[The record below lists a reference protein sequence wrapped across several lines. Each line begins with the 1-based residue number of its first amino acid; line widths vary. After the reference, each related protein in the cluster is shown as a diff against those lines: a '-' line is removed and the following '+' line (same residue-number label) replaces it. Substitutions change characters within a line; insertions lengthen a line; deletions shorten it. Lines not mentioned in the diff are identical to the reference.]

1 MRSKTMQPL
10 LTVTNLSKSYGIVPA
25 LQNVSFR
32 IYPGEVVGVTGQS
45 GAGKSV
51 LAMLIAGIE
60 EPDAGDIALGKWS
73 LKWPYW
79 ARSLGIEMIPQ
90 VPILTENLD
99 ITSNIFL
106 GYETGWPSPG
116 KLLTWLNPARM
127 DEKAALILAQLDA
140 HFTSLRQK
148 VTDLS
153 SEQRQLIAIARV
165 MTHPAKLILVD
176 DPTALLNFSYQKKLL
191 SLIQTWQQDG
201 TSVIFNS
208 HNLDH
213 LFAVTDRI
221 LVLRQ
226 GRLMANYLTDET
238 SREEIVSALLG
249 TIDREQLT
257 PAIWALDSY
266 YRANQHAERLHNQQQ
281 LLERNLAEQGSLN
294 QQLIEQ
300 LSHQVKALDKANMAL
315 QDAQRRLLTEREQER
330 KHLARELHDQMI
342 QDLLGMNYQFEE
354 LEADAD
360 IKPQMVEQMT
370 TIRQQMRSFIRDLRR
385 ICEDLRPPVI
395 DSLGLG
401 VALESCAWDWSER
414 TGIRVNLELD
424 PNLGRLP
431 ETTELSI
438 FRIVQEGLNNVR
450 KHAKANTVKVG
461 LKHTSPRML
470 QITIIDNG
478 QGIVDDFNLSKLAR
492 QGHYGLLGISER
504 VALLGGRL
512 KMQNQNNG
520 GFSLQVEIPHPRVE
534 MVINSDRA

>member
-1 MRSKTMQPL
+1 MEPR

-25 LQNVSFR
+25 LQNVSFQV
-32 IYPGEVVGVTGQS
+32 YPGEVVGVTGQS

-51 LAMLIAGIE
+51 LAMMIAGIE
-60 EPDAGDIALGKWS
+60 EPDSGDITLDQCP
-73 LKWPYW
+73 LTWPYW

-191 SLIQTWQQDG
+191 SLIQTWQQQG

-354 LEADAD
+354 FEADAD
-360 IKPQMVEQMT
+360 IKPQMVEQLT

>member
-1 MRSKTMQPL
+1 MDPL
-10 LTVTNLSKSYGIVPA
+10 LKIINLSKRFGRLSV
-25 LQNVSFR
+25 LEQVNFEVF
-32 IYPGEVVGVTGQS
+32 PGEVVGLAGRS

-51 LAMLIAGIE
+51 LAMLLAGLHAPNGGIVYFEGKRLHWPLQARRFGIAVIHQ
-60 EPDAGDIALGKWS
+60 EPVLA
-73 LKWPYW
+73 
-79 ARSLGIEMIPQ
+79 
-90 VPILTENLD
+90 ENLD
-99 ITSNIFL
+99 IISNVFL
-106 GYETGWPSPG
+106 GQEIGWPKIG
-116 KLLTWLNPARM
+116 RLLKIPSQSRM
-127 DEKAALILAQLDA
+127 DVEADRLLSELGIYFPSLYEKV
-140 HFTSLRQK
+140 SN
-148 VTDLS
+148 LS
-153 SEQRQLIAIARV
+153 AEQRQLVAIAQT
-165 MTHPAKLILVD
+165 MTQPAKLIFVD
-176 DPTALLNFSYQKKLL
+176 EPTVLLSYAYQQRLL
-191 SLIQTWQQDG
+191 SLIQRWQREG
-201 TSVIFNS
+201 VSVIFGS
-208 HNLDH
+208 KNLEH

-221 LVLRQ
+221 ITLRKGQ
-226 GRLMANYLTDET
+226 TVANHRTDET

-266 YRANQHAERLHNQQQ
+266 YRAHQHAQRLHHQQQ
-281 LLERNLAEQGSLN
+281 LLERNLAKQGSLN

-300 LSHQVKALDKANMAL
+300 LSYQVKALDKANLAL

-342 QDLLGMNYQFEE
+342 QDLLGVNYQFEE
-354 LEADAD
+354 LEADTD
-360 IKPQMVEQMT
+360 IKPHMFQQLI
-370 TIRQQMRSFIRDLRR
+370 TIRHQIRSFIRDLRR

-401 VALESCAWDWSER
+401 VALESCAGDWSER

-450 KHAKANTVKVG
+450 KHAKADTVKIG

-470 QITIIDNG
+470 QISIIDNG
-478 QGIVDDFNLSKLAR
+478 QGIVEDFNLSNLAR
-492 QGHYGLLGISER
+492 QGHFGLLGISER

-512 KMQNQNNG
+512 KMQNQNDG

-534 MVINSDRA
+534 MVITSDAS

>member
-1 MRSKTMQPL
+1 
-10 LTVTNLSKSYGIVPA
+10 
-25 LQNVSFR
+25 
-32 IYPGEVVGVTGQS
+32 
-45 GAGKSV
+45 
-51 LAMLIAGIE
+51 
-60 EPDAGDIALGKWS
+60 
-73 LKWPYW
+73 
-79 ARSLGIEMIPQ
+79 
-90 VPILTENLD
+90 
-99 ITSNIFL
+99 SN
-106 GYETGWPSPG
+106 
-116 KLLTWLNPARM
+116 
-127 DEKAALILAQLDA
+127 
-140 HFTSLRQK
+140 
-148 VTDLS
+148 
-153 SEQRQLIAIARV
+153 
-165 MTHPAKLILVD
+165 
-176 DPTALLNFSYQKKLL
+176 
-191 SLIQTWQQDG
+191 
-201 TSVIFNS
+201 
-208 HNLDH
+208 NLDH

-354 LEADAD
+354 FEADAD
-360 IKPQMVEQMT
+360 IKPQMVEQLT

-414 TGIRVNLELD
+414 TGIRVNLEL
-424 PNLGRLP
+424 
-431 ETTELSI
+431 
-438 FRIVQEGLNNVR
+438 
-450 KHAKANTVKVG
+450 
-461 LKHTSPRML
+461 
-470 QITIIDNG
+470 
-478 QGIVDDFNLSKLAR
+478 
-492 QGHYGLLGISER
+492 
-504 VALLGGRL
+504 
-512 KMQNQNNG
+512 
-520 GFSLQVEIPHPRVE
+520 
-534 MVINSDRA
+534 

>member
-1 MRSKTMQPL
+1 
-10 LTVTNLSKSYGIVPA
+10 
-25 LQNVSFR
+25 
-32 IYPGEVVGVTGQS
+32 
-45 GAGKSV
+45 
-51 LAMLIAGIE
+51 
-60 EPDAGDIALGKWS
+60 
-73 LKWPYW
+73 
-79 ARSLGIEMIPQ
+79 
-90 VPILTENLD
+90 
-99 ITSNIFL
+99 
-106 GYETGWPSPG
+106 
-116 KLLTWLNPARM
+116 
-127 DEKAALILAQLDA
+127 
-140 HFTSLRQK
+140 
-148 VTDLS
+148 
-153 SEQRQLIAIARV
+153 
-165 MTHPAKLILVD
+165 
-176 DPTALLNFSYQKKLL
+176 KKLL
-191 SLIQTWQQDG
+191 SLIQTWQQQG

-354 LEADAD
+354 FEADAD
-360 IKPQMVEQMT
+360 IKPQMVEQLT